1 MPTKFASKLTRHF
14 ALLALPALS
23 LIGVPSLAAE
33 DEKPTLTVFNW
44 SEYIDPEVY
53 AQFEKEFNCT
63 VKEVTFET
71 PEEAINKMIAGG
83 TRTFD
88 VCSVGS
94 DFMVPSGIAQN
105 VFKKLDHSKIPN
117 LKNLAPLFQDP
128 GYDPG
133 NSHTIPYQW
142 GTTGVFIRKELVPA
156 DGFSLDAFFKP
167 GAELG
172 RFAMID
178 SAREMLAYANI
189 RQGKPANDIDLAVLK
204 NSIELMTTAKKSKK
218 FMGFDGGVG
227 GIAKVVAG
235 TADYAIAYN
244 GDAIRNM
251 DENPGK
257 FAYVIPNEG
266 APVWTDSIGI
276 AKDAPNVELAYAFL
290 NYVLDAKIGAQIS
303 AWTKYASPNAAAK
316 PLLPAEDLANPAI
329 YPTEAQMA
337 KLQFLKNLGPKE
349 TIRNDAWTAV
359 KSN

>member
-1 MPTKFASKLTRHF
+1 MFTKSSFTSLRVLS
-14 ALLALPALS
+14 LLALPALS
-23 LIGVPSLAAE
+23 LLSAGHLRAE
-33 DEKPTLTVFNW
+33 EKPTLTVFNW
-44 SEYIDPEVY
+44 TEYIDPQVY
-53 AQFEKEFNCT
+53 VQFEKEFNCT
-63 VKEVTFET
+63 IKEVTFET

-94 DFMVPSGIAQN
+94 DFMVPSGIAQG

-133 NSHTIPYQW
+133 NAFTIPYQW

-156 DGFSLDAFFKP
+156 GGLTLDAFFKP

-172 RFAMID
+172 RFSMID
-178 SAREMLAYANI
+178 SVREMLAYANI
-189 RQGKPANDIDLAVLK
+189 RQGRPANEIEIATLK
-204 NSIELMTTAKKSKK
+204 KSIELLTSAKNSKK
-218 FMGFDGGVG
+218 FMGFEGGIG

-235 TADYAIAYN
+235 TSDYAIGYN
-244 GDAIRNM
+244 GDALRNIA
-251 DENPGK
+251 ENPGK
-257 FAYVIPNEG
+257 FTYVIPNEG
-266 APVWTDSIGI
+266 APVWVDSLGI
-276 AKDAPNVELAYAFL
+276 AKDAPNEALAYAFL

-303 AWTKYASPNAAAK
+303 TFTKYASPNAAAK
-316 PLLPAEDLANPAI
+316 PLLSAEDIANPI
-329 YPTEAQMA
+329 VYPTEAQMA
-337 KLQFLKNLGPKE
+337 KLQFLKNLGAKE